1 MVWSFLNLDALAK
14 WLIKQYR
21 DIILFCAGWKGRFNL
36 EDTLFAGALVEL
48 LIASNLYDNSCY
60 AVQASSVM
68 WNAAKSDLFS
78 FLKNSSHRKRLS
90 KLNIDSDVHFCLKL
104 NHTDKI
110 PILKGDVLVVDNE

>member
-1 MVWSFLNLDALAK
+1 
-14 WLIKQYR
+14 LIKKDR
-21 DIILFCAGWKGRFNL
+21 DVILFCAGWKGRFNL
-36 EDTLFAGALVEL
+36 EDTLFAGALLEL
-48 LIASNLYDNSCY
+48 LIASNLYDNSCD
-60 AVQASSVM
+60 AAQASVVM

-104 NHTDKI
+104 NQTDKI